1 VALNIAD
8 LVEHAVD
15 LVPDRVA
22 LVCGDREITYAQME
36 DRTNRLAHYLQKQ
49 GVKPGDKVGVYSRN
63 GIETIESM
71 IAVFKLRAV
80 VVNVNYRYIENE
92 LQYIFQNSDMVAL
105 IHEARYS
112 DKVAAV
118 LPTCPLLKTTIVI
131 GDAADGQV
139 SYDEALEQS
148 SPERDFAER
157 SGDDIYMLY
166 TGGTTGSPKGVMWR
180 HEDVWRV
187 LGGGINFM
195 TGEYLEDEWDLAKL
209 GAENPVM
216 TRMPIPPMIH
226 GGAQWATFQS
236 LFGGGKTVLHPDFD
250 GHTIWQ
256 LVDKHGIN
264 LIFITGD
271 AMARPMLDAL
281 IEGGPDGKPYDLSTL
296 YLMASSAALFS
307 PSIKE
312 KFLELLPN
320 RMLTDSI
327 GSSETGFGG
336 LSVVTKGA
344 EHTGGPRVKIDASTS
359 VLGEDGHPV
368 EPGSGQKGLLA
379 RRGHIPVGY
388 YKDEAKTA
396 ATFKEIHGVRYSI
409 PGDYAQ
415 VEVDGTVTMLGRGSV
430 SINTGGEKV
439 FPEEVE
445 GALKS
450 HPEVFDAIV
459 VGVPDE
465 RLGHMVAAVVQA
477 RGEERPSLA
486 DLDACARKEIAG
498 YKVPRA
504 VWFVDEIK
512 RSPAGKPDYR
522 WAVQQTELRPAD
534 ETNNAHLAQRR

>member
-327 GSSETGFGG
+327 GSSETGFGALG
-336 LSVVTKGA
+336 GA